1 MNDFDGLAF
10 YDIVAIF
17 ANSRVDDVPV
27 LKIDVNIVIIDGL
40 SGSIIVFGIDEWFCL
55 FPYR

>member
-17 ANSRVDDVPV
+17 ANSRIVNIPT
-27 LKIDVNIVIIDGL
+27 LKIDVNVVITNGL
-40 SGSIIVFGIDEWFCL
+40 LGGGD
-55 FPYR
+55 